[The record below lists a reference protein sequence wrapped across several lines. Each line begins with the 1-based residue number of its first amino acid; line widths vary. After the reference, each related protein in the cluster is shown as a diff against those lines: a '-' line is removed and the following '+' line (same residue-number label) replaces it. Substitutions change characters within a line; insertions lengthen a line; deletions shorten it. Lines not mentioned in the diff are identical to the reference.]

1 MVHRAFRQRWIGAL
15 TKFFKT
21 CIGVLQAQF
30 HKFLQPWRKLC
41 HFAALGELS
50 NAHNLID
57 GGFGTFRLVRDFRVH
72 LAVDFIAHTLAHTLV
87 FHGERTLMCANK
99 CQEF

>member
-1 MVHRAFRQRWIGAL
+1 MVHRAFRQRWISAL
-15 TKFFKT
+15 TKLFKA

-30 HKFLQPWRKLC
+30 HKFLQAWRKLC

-50 NAHNLID
+50 NAHDLID
-57 GGFGTFRLVRDFRVH
+57 GGFSTFRLVRDFCVH

-87 FHGERTLMCANK
+87 FHCERTLMCANK